1 MKKLLMAALGLLL
14 LIQPAMAAGI
24 SAGVGA
30 FGGLEMPI
38 IQDDQE
44 QGTVFGF
51 KGRLKASFITLEP
64 NIMFTKY
71 GDPDFEDV
79 IGDPDGSKLTS
90 FGLDA
95 LLGSSLGGPGVST
108 FFFAGIGI
116 YKTKNDQ
123 LQVDESEVGISGGLG
138 LEIGLGT
145 KLGLE
150 VRGRVVVVGT
160 EGGGSKKAALLT
172 AGVNYHFGL

>member
-1 MKKLLMAALGLLL
+1 MNKLLMAAVGLLL
-14 LIQPAMAAGI
+14 LTQPVMAAGI
-24 SAGVGA
+24 SAGAGA
-30 FGGLEMPI
+30 FGGLAIPVV
-38 IQDDQE
+38 QDDQS

-51 KGRLKASFITLEP
+51 KGRVKASFITLEP
-64 NIMFTKY
+64 NVMFTKY
-71 GDPDFEDV
+71 GDPDLEGV
-79 IGDPDGSKLTS
+79 IGDPEGSKLTS

-95 LLGSSLGGPGVST
+95 LLGSSLGAPGVSP

-123 LQVDESEVGISGGLG
+123 LQVDESEVGISGGIG
-138 LEIGLGT
+138 LEIGLGP

-150 VRGRVVVVGT
+150 ARGRVVIVGT
-160 EGGGSKKAALLT
+160 EGGGSKKAAILT